1 VTLDV
6 FSHAGLIHKRHP
18 FEAVC
23 VTPPATD

>member
-23 VTPPATD
+23 VTPPAMG